1 MKNTWVKNKS
11 NSQRI
16 SFLIG
21 YVYEEN
27 ILKRLLGITG
37 SSFNLSTLTPQLKNE
52 TINTI
57 ANYYVALNITSNKK
71 DQFYS
76 SSNNGSRN
84 VVITYIDSKRVTRWT
99 DRINRLFAPN
109 FYHDRRDKNFL
120 KGLTFVGKKADTDE
134 ENFSEFPSVLGR

>member
-57 ANYYVALNITSNKK
+57 ANYHVALNITSHKK

-76 SSNNGSRN
+76 SSNNRS
-84 VVITYIDSKRVTRWT
+84 
-99 DRINRLFAPN
+99 
-109 FYHDRRDKNFL
+109 
-120 KGLTFVGKKADTDE
+120 
-134 ENFSEFPSVLGR
+134 